1 MLRTF
6 LALALL
12 AWLCT
17 QNTLW
22 KGAVWS
28 PHREYTAEVVC
39 TTADGIASPDGVAW
53 LDGQLY
59 FADEGGS
66 CVRVRAADG
75 TLRTLADASQGIH
88 SPEDIA
94 VASDGRVYFT
104 DDDMGGVWEI
114 DPEGTLRRIAG
125 PDEGLTSTEGLTITP
140 DGDLL
145 VGDGHQQKIYRVT
158 REGAVSTFD
167 APGIDK
173 PESFAFDD
181 AGNLYIADDRQ
192 NRVFRRDADGTMH
205 TVLTQK
211 DGLNSP
217 ETIAWHA
224 GALYIADNEG
234 GKLWRYTPNGDL
246 KPLMVFAGKLQNV
259 QGLTFGRNGDIYI
272 TVQTDL
278 GRRQGAVLKLISLPP
293 AAASPDAP

>member
-1 MLRTF
+1 MLRTI
-6 LALALL
+6 LAVALL
-12 AWLCT
+12 LWLCT

-28 PHREYTAEVVC
+28 PHRDYTAEVVC

-66 CVRVRAADG
+66 CVRMRAADG

-94 VASDGRVYFT
+94 IAKDGRLYFT
-104 DDDMGGVWEI
+104 DDDTGGVWEI
-114 DPEGTLRRIAG
+114 DTEGTLRRLAG
-125 PDEGLTSTEGLTITP
+125 PDEGLVATEGLIIAP
-140 DGDLL
+140 DGSLI
-145 VGDGHQQKIYRVT
+145 VGDGVERKIYRVT
-158 REGAVSTFD
+158 REGAVSTID
-167 APGIDK
+167 APGVDK

-192 NRVFRRDADGTMH
+192 NRVFRRDVDGTMH
-205 TVLTQK
+205 TVLTQQ

-224 GALYIADNEG
+224 GALYIADNEA
-234 GKLWRYTPNGDL
+234 GKLWRYTPHGDL

-259 QGLTFGRNGDIYI
+259 QGLSFGHNEEIYI

-278 GRRQGAVLKLISLPP
+278 GRRKGAVLKLVPLTP
-293 AAASPDAP
+293 AEQSPSAP